1 MKKRNLIIGIILLI
15 LTFGCT
21 MQMGNSPTS
30 KVEELLKKYNSNHDI
45 VKGELGDY
53 LNSLNLDHETLEI
66 YQEIYL
72 RQYSDLTYEIKDE
85 RIDGDRAT
93 VTVQI
98 KVYDYYSAE
107 NLITNHIS
115 TNQRDFYDDD
125 DVYDPI
131 KAKTYRIENLRKVK
145 DKIEYTIEFTLTKIN
160 DEWIVDNLTN
170 EQLDKI
176 HGMYA
181 H

>member
-1 MKKRNLIIGIILLI
+1 MKKIYLIIGLIIMI
-15 LTFGCT
+15 CATGCT
-21 MQMGNSPTS
+21 LGMGNTPTA
-30 KVEELLKKYNSNHDI
+30 KVEELLNRYNTNNDI

-53 LNSLNLDHETLEI
+53 LNSLTIDEANIEGYH
-66 YQEIYL
+66 EIYL
-72 RQYSDLTYEIKDE
+72 RQYTDLTYEIKDE
-85 RIDGDRAT
+85 RIDGDKAT

-107 NLITNHIS
+107 NTISNHIS
-115 TNQRDFYDDD
+115 TNQRDFYSED

-131 KAKTYRIENLRKVK
+131 KAMTYRIEELGKVK
-145 DKIEYTIEFTLTKIN
+145 DKIEYSIYFTLTKVDN
-160 DEWIVDNLTN
+160 EWMVDNLTN
-170 EQLDKI
+170 EQLEKI